1 MTPNTAPT
9 ASNSE
14 VETVENTDYPFAAD
28 DFKYEDVDD
37 DALASVTVTSL
48 PASGKGTLKY
58 DGTALTASDLPQR
71 VRATELGEGKLV
83 YDPPSSGFGE
93 DYASFQF
100 TVNDGAAD
108 STAAATMTIDVTEDM
123 TDETTDCADDTA
135 TTCRIAVGGSVT
147 GNIDP
152 VGDYDYWAVTLAAGR
167 TYQFDAKGADTNDGT
182 QPNPYLGS
190 VRSGEQLYSR
200 G

>member
-14 VETVENTDYPFAAD
+14 VETVENTDYRFAAD

-71 VRATELGEGKLV
+71 VRATELGKGKLV
-83 YDPPSSGFGE
+83 YDPPSTGFGE

-108 STAAATMTIDVTEDM
+108 STAAATMTIDVTEDP
-123 TDETTDCADDTA
+123 DCADDTA
-135 TTCRIAVGGSVT
+135 TTCRIAVGGSVME
-147 GNIDP
+147 NIDP
-152 VGDYDYWAVTLAAGR
+152 RLDVDYWGVTLAEGR
-167 TYQFDAKGADTNDGT
+167 TYQFDAKGEDTNDGT
-182 QPNPYLGS
+182 QPDPYLVLVDS
-190 VRSGEQLYSR
+190 ATNR
-200 G
+200 